1 MIPIGGD
8 IQEIEEVQEPSRT
21 YKLDLV
27 NKRIV
32 GTVDGLEAVKQAVY
46 KILMTVRF
54 EYLIYDTDYGSEI
67 GGLQGRSAGYVR
79 SELQRRITEALLQ
92 DDRITAIEDMNI
104 SIRGDEAFVTFTV
117 VSVYGNYNEE
127 VKSVV

>member
-27 NKRIV
+27 NKRIT
-32 GTVDGLEAVKQAVY
+32 GMVDGLEAVRQAVY
-46 KILMTVRF
+46 KIFKTERF
-54 EYLIYDTDYGSEI
+54 DYLIYDADYGSEMTGL
-67 GGLQGRSAGYVR
+67 GGKSAGFVR

-92 DDRITAIEDMNI
+92 DDRVTAIEDMNI
-104 SIRGDEAFVTFTV
+104 VIAGDEASVTFTV

-127 VKSVV
+127 VTTVV

>member
-8 IQEIEEVQEPSRT
+8 IQETEELQEPSRT

-46 KILMTVRF
+46 KILKTERF

-67 GGLQGRSAGYVR
+67 GGLHGRSAGYVR

-127 VKSVV
+127 VKAVV